1 MSEAE
6 SDNPTSEKPD
16 QAAASTEE
24 IKGLVV
30 EQTRVL
36 ERLAKTFAP
45 EEEEARQ
52 KRFVRLLVRS
62 ASIATIAVSG
72 LIGSWELGVYLKD
85 SWDVR
90 RMANDYAQV
99 GVRLYYQE
107 NNIAVAKQFLEKALE
122 LQPSNSDYLFLDA
135 YIDGMSAVRD
145 LFNLDR
151 PYDAKELNSAYEA
164 LAKSV
169 FLEQQ
174 QPDAAEPYILRG
186 QIYAALKDNER
197 ALETLQK
204 AIAIDPE
211 NDFALMRLGVIS
223 YNAGDDDKAISFLD
237 QAIAINPDSKWAY
250 LWKGVMASDGRDFE
264 NAKSNFDEA
273 LRIDPRFDMA
283 HYNLGWAY
291 LGAKPKN
298 YTEAEQSF
306 RKALSLNPD
315 FKEAFYGLGMV
326 FGYQRQYSVAKEYL
340 TKALD
345 LDARFLTAWKWRGIV
360 NDELGLFDEAL
371 TDFSSAIS
379 INPTNSDIY
388 MRRARVGMKTEEFEK
403 SLEDLLLAKKYD
415 PDNARIFLYL
425 GQLYFKL
432 DQLDAATEAI
442 FEALDLRAG
451 YSDALSLLSEIY
463 VKQKNYADAI
473 DALTEAVGNT
483 RYRRERFYVKRAEV
497 YLETGNIQQA
507 LADFVL
513 AREDNPENANAWLGE
528 FETALELGDKDVA
541 RAALDEFTKLRP
553 NDGRIVS
560 LRAQLN

>member
-1 MSEAE
+1 MTDSDPNNTDPTAVSAAE
-6 SDNPTSEKPD
+6 L
-16 QAAASTEE
+16 
-24 IKGLVV
+24 KGLVL

-36 ERLAKTFAP
+36 ERLARTFAP

-52 KRFVRLLVRS
+52 RRFVKLLVRS

-85 SWDVR
+85 AWEVR

-151 PYDAKELNSAYEA
+151 PYDAEELNSAYEA

-174 QPDAAEPYILRG
+174 QPDAPEPYILRG
-186 QIYAALKDNER
+186 QIYAALKDNDR
-197 ALETLQK
+197 ALETLQQ
-204 AIAIDPE
+204 AIAIDPQ

-223 YNAGDDDKAISFLD
+223 YNAGDDDKATSFLD
-237 QAIAINPDSKWAY
+237 QAIAINPDSKWAF

-291 LGAKPKN
+291 LGSKPKN
-298 YTEAEQSF
+298 YADAEKSF

-340 TKALD
+340 TKALE
-345 LDARFLTAWKWRGIV
+345 LDDRFLTAWKWRGIV
-360 NDELGLFDEAL
+360 NDELKLYDDAL
-371 TDFSSAIS
+371 ADFSNAIS

-388 MRRARVGMKTEEFEK
+388 MRRARVGMKMEEFEK

-432 DQLDAATEAI
+432 DQLEAATEAI
-442 FEALDLRAG
+442 FQALDLRTG

-463 VKQKNYADAI
+463 VTQEKYTEAI
-473 DALTEAVGNT
+473 DALTQAIENT
-483 RYRRERFYVKRAEV
+483 RYRRERFYVKRANV
-497 YLETGNIQQA
+497 YLAIGDTQTA
-507 LADFVL
+507 LADFTL
-513 AREDNPENANAWLGE
+513 AREDNPENAAAWLGE
-528 FETALELGDKDVA
+528 FEAALALNDKVVA
-541 RAALDEFTKLRP
+541 KTALDEFTKLRP
-553 NDGRIVS
+553 NDQRIES
-560 LRAQLN
+560 LRAQLD

>member
-1 MSEAE
+1 MT
-6 SDNPTSEKPD
+6 DPTPNNTD
-16 QAAASTEE
+16 QSAVSAGEL
-24 IKGLVV
+24 KGLVL

-45 EEEEARQ
+45 EEAEARQ
-52 KRFVRLLVRS
+52 RRFVKLLVRS

-85 SWDVR
+85 AWDVR

-107 NNIAVAKQFLEKALE
+107 NNISVAKQFLEKALE

-151 PYDAKELNSAYEA
+151 PYDANELNSAYEA

-174 QPDAAEPYILRG
+174 QPDAPEPYILRG

-197 ALETLQK
+197 ALKTLQQ

-223 YNAGDDDKAISFLD
+223 YNAGENEKAITYLNK
-237 QAIAINPDSKWAY
+237 AIAINPDSKWAY
-250 LWKGVMASDGRDFE
+250 LWKGVMASDGREFE
-264 NAKSNFDEA
+264 NAKLNFDEA

-291 LGAKPKN
+291 LSSKPKN
-298 YTEAEQSF
+298 YAEAEKSF

-340 TKALD
+340 TKAIELD
-345 LDARFLTAWKWRGIV
+345 DRFLTAWKWRGIV
-360 NDELGLFDEAL
+360 NDELKLYNDAL
-371 TDFSSAIS
+371 ADFSRAIS
-379 INPTNSDIY
+379 INPTNPDIY
-388 MRRARVGMKTEEFEK
+388 MRRARVGVKTEDFEK
-403 SLEDLLLAKKYD
+403 SLDDLLLAKKYD
-415 PDNARIFLYL
+415 PGNARIFLYL

-432 DQLDAATEAI
+432 NQLEAATEATSK
-442 FEALDLRAG
+442 ALNLRAG
-451 YSDALSLLSEIY
+451 YSDALSLLSDIY
-463 VKQKNYADAI
+463 LKQAKYKDAI
-473 DALTEAVGNT
+473 DALTRAVGNT
-483 RYRRERFYVKRAEV
+483 KYRRERFYIKRANV
-497 YLETGNIQQA
+497 HLTIGDTPNA

-513 AREDNPENANAWLGE
+513 AREDNPENAEAWLGE
-528 FETALELGDKDVA
+528 FNAALALNDKAVA
-541 RAALDEFTKLRP
+541 KMALDEFTKLRP
-553 NDGRIVS
+553 NDKRIVS

>member
-1 MSEAE
+1 MAE
-6 SDNPTSEKPD
+6 KKTEHVD
-16 QAAASTEE
+16 QNDLSAAELKS
-24 IKGLVV
+24 LVL

-36 ERLAKTFAP
+36 DRLARTFAP

-52 KRFVRLLVRS
+52 RRFVKLLVRS

-107 NNIAVAKQFLEKALE
+107 NNVAVAKQFLEKALE

-151 PYDAKELNSAYEA
+151 PYDAEELNSAYEA

-174 QPDAAEPYILRG
+174 QPNAAEPYILRG

-197 ALETLQK
+197 ALETLQQ
-204 AIAIDPE
+204 AISIDPE

-223 YNAGDDDKAISFLD
+223 YNAGDDDEATSFLD

-250 LWKGVMASDGRDFE
+250 LWKGVMASDGRDFK
-264 NAKSNFDEA
+264 NAKLNFDEA

-298 YTEAEQSF
+298 YVQAERSF

-315 FKEAFYGLGMV
+315 FKEALYGLGMV

-360 NDELGLFDEAL
+360 NDELKSYDEAL
-371 TDFSSAIS
+371 ADFSNAIS

-388 MRRARVGMKTEEFEK
+388 MRRARVGMKIEEFEK

-415 PDNARIFLYL
+415 PENARIFLYL

-432 DQLDAATEAI
+432 DQSDAATEAVLQ
-442 FEALDLRAG
+442 ALDLRAG

-463 VKQKNYADAI
+463 VKKERYSDAI
-473 DALTEAVGNT
+473 SALTEAVENT
-483 RYRRERFYVKRAEV
+483 RYRRERFYVKRAKV
-497 YLETGNIQQA
+497 HLKTGNIQQA

-528 FETALELGDKDVA
+528 FEAALSLDNKDVA
-541 RAALDEFTKLRP
+541 RAALIEFTKLRP
-553 NDGRIVS
+553 NDERLAS
-560 LRAQLN
+560 LRNRLE

>member
-1 MSEAE
+1 MTDSDAKNASQDVATSAE
-6 SDNPTSEKPD
+6 EL
-16 QAAASTEE
+16 
-24 IKGLVV
+24 KGLVL

-36 ERLAKTFAP
+36 ERIAKTFAP
-45 EEEEARQ
+45 EEEEERQ
-52 KRFVRLLVRS
+52 RRFVKLLVRS

-85 SWDVR
+85 SWEVR

-107 NNIAVAKQFLEKALE
+107 NNISVAKQFLGKALE

-151 PYDAKELNSAYEA
+151 PYDAAELNSAYEA

-174 QPDAAEPYILRG
+174 QPDAPEPYILRG

-197 ALETLQK
+197 ALETLEQ
-204 AIAIDPE
+204 AIAIDPD

-223 YNAGDDDKAISFLD
+223 YNAGDDEKATSFLD
-237 QAIAINPDSKWAY
+237 QAIEINPDSKWAY
-250 LWKGVMASDGRDFE
+250 LWKGVMASDGRDFDK
-264 NAKSNFDEA
+264 AKTNFDEA

-291 LGAKPKN
+291 LGSKPKN
-298 YTEAEQSF
+298 YTEAERSF

-326 FGYQRQYSVAKEYL
+326 FGYQRQYSVSKEYL
-340 TKALD
+340 TKALE
-345 LDARFLTAWKWRGIV
+345 LDSRFLTAWKWRGIV
-360 NDELGLFDEAL
+360 NDELGLYDEAL
-371 TDFSSAIS
+371 ADFSSAIS

-388 MRRARVGMKTEEFEK
+388 MRRARVGLKTEAFEK

-415 PDNARIFLYL
+415 PENARIFLYL

-442 FEALDLRAG
+442 LEALDLRAG

-463 VKQKNYADAI
+463 VKQERYEDAI
-473 DALTEAVGNT
+473 EALDQAVENT
-483 RYRRERFYVKRAEV
+483 RYRRERFYIKRANV
-497 YLETGNIQQA
+497 YLETGDTEMA

-513 AREDNPENANAWLGE
+513 AREDNPENAAAWLGE
-528 FETALELGDKDVA
+528 FEAALALGDKVVA
-541 RAALDEFTKLRP
+541 GAALDEFTKLRP
-553 NDGRIVS
+553 NDDRIASFREKV
-560 LRAQLN
+560 N